1 MSASRA
7 TPNKAHTEPE
17 RVHNK
22 LRRLLRDQYPAGRG
36 RGGERNRMSV
46 SAGSSVQELERM
58 LAVKRRQ
65 EAKRVVS
72 AQQRASVAVRARA
85 IRAARSERLAWE

>member
-1 MSASRA
+1 
-7 TPNKAHTEPE
+7 
-17 RVHNK
+17 
-22 LRRLLRDQYPAGRG
+22 
-36 RGGERNRMSV
+36 MSV
-46 SAGSSVQELERM
+46 SAGSSAQELERM